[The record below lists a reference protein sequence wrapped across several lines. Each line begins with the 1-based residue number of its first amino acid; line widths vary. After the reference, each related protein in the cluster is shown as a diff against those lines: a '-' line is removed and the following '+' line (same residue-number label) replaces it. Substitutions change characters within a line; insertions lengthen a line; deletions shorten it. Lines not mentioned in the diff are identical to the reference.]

1 MYIYIYIRYNGRCVA
16 ICMVRRAL
24 SSIGTREGRKNRVE
38 NNSRNE
44 DNKRRRK
51 TKERKK
57 GVHTA
62 THDATQARPPNSQPI
77 AVPVC

>member
-1 MYIYIYIRYNGRCVA
+1 
-16 ICMVRRAL
+16 MVRRVL

-51 TKERKK
+51 TKEEGKQRRGRK
-57 GVHTA
+57 GCTP
-62 THDATQARPPNSQPI
+62 RPMTRHRPAPLTFNP
-77 AVPVC
+77 

>member
-1 MYIYIYIRYNGRCVA
+1 MA

-24 SSIGTREGRKNRVE
+24 SSIGTREKKKVEERRTKKQGREQIKKRGQQKKKE
-38 NNSRNE
+38 N
-44 DNKRRRK
+44 KGRRK

-62 THDATQARPPNSQPI
+62 THDATQARPPNFQPVV
-77 AVPVC
+77 VPVC